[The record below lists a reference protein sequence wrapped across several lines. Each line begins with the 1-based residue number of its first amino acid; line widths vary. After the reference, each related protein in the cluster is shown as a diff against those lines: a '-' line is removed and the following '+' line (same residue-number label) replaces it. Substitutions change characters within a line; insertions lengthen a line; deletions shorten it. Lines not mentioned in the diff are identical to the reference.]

1 MAHEARNTLNSLV
14 AALER
19 HYEAVSSGRGS
30 EDPAVIATYEHL
42 KTTFLDYEEA
52 ISDEF
57 GEVLPME
64 LAEDDEDWS

>member
-19 HYEAVSSGRGS
+19 HYEAISSGRGS
-30 EDPAVIATYEHL
+30 EDPAVVATYEHL
-42 KTTFLDYEEA
+42 KAAFLDYEEA
-52 ISDEF
+52 ISEEY

>member
-19 HYEAVSSGRGS
+19 HYEAISSGRGS

-42 KTTFLDYEEA
+42 KTAFLDYEEA
-52 ISDEF
+52 ISDEY

>member
-1 MAHEARNTLNSLV
+1 MAHDARNTLNSLV

-19 HYEAVSSGRGS
+19 HYEAISSGRGS
-30 EDPAVIATYEHL
+30 EDPAVAATYEHL
-42 KTTFLDYEEA
+42 KTSFLDYEEA
-52 ISDEF
+52 ISDAY

>member
-19 HYEAVSSGRGS
+19 HYEAISSGRGV
-30 EDPAVIATYEHL
+30 EDPAVVATYEHL
-42 KTTFLDYEEA
+42 KTAFLDYEEA
-52 ISDEF
+52 ISDQF

>member
-42 KTTFLDYEEA
+42 KTAFLDYEEA

>member
-19 HYEAVSSGRGS
+19 HYEAISSGRGS

-42 KTTFLDYEEA
+42 KTSFLDYEEA
-52 ISDEF
+52 ISDQF

>member
-1 MAHEARNTLNSLV
+1 MAHEARNTLNSLF

-19 HYEAVSSGRGS
+19 HYEAISSGRGS
-30 EDPAVIATYEHL
+30 EDPAVVATYEHL
-42 KTTFLDYEEA
+42 KTAFLDYEEA
-52 ISDEF
+52 ISDEY

>member
-1 MAHEARNTLNSLV
+1 MAHEARNTLNILV

-19 HYEAVSSGRGS
+19 HYEAISSGRGA
-30 EDPAVIATYEHL
+30 EDPAVVSTYEHL
-42 KTTFLDYEEA
+42 KTAFLDYEDA
-52 ISDEF
+52 ISGQF

>member
-19 HYEAVSSGRGS
+19 HYEAISSGRGS
-30 EDPAVIATYEHL
+30 EDPAVVATYEHL
-42 KTTFLDYEEA
+42 KTAFLDYEEA
-52 ISDEF
+52 ISDEY

>member
-19 HYEAVSSGRGS
+19 HYEAISSGRGG
-30 EDPAVIATYEHL
+30 EDPAVVATYEHL
-42 KTTFLDYEEA
+42 KTAFLDYEEA
-52 ISDEF
+52 ISDEY

>member
-1 MAHEARNTLNSLV
+1 MANDARNTLNSLV

-19 HYEAVSSGRGS
+19 HYEAISSGRGS
-30 EDPAVIATYEHL
+30 EDPAVVATYEHL
-42 KTTFLDYEEA
+42 KTAFLDYEET
-52 ISDEF
+52 ISDAF

>member
-19 HYEAVSSGRGS
+19 HYEAISSVRGS
-30 EDPAVIATYEHL
+30 EDPAVVATYEHL
-42 KTTFLDYEEA
+42 KTAFLDYEEA
-52 ISDEF
+52 ISDEY

>member
-1 MAHEARNTLNSLV
+1 MAHDARNTLNRLV

-19 HYEAVSSGRGS
+19 HYEAISSGRGS
-30 EDPAVIATYEHL
+30 EDPAVAATYEHL
-42 KTTFLDYEEA
+42 KTSFLDYEEA
-52 ISDEF
+52 ISDAY

>member
-1 MAHEARNTLNSLV
+1 MAYEARNTLNSLV

-19 HYEAVSSGRGS
+19 HYEAISSGRGS
-30 EDPAVIATYEHL
+30 EDPAVVATYEHL
-42 KTTFLDYEEA
+42 KTAFLDYEEA
-52 ISDEF
+52 ISDEY

>member
-19 HYEAVSSGRGS
+19 HYEAISSGRGS

-42 KTTFLDYEEA
+42 KTAFLDYEEA
-52 ISDEF
+52 ISDEY

-64 LAEDDEDWS
+64 LAEGDEDWS